1 MCFKMVSG
9 NSKIVFNRLRF
20 TLFPVTPSLK
30 SDWNCLP
37 HEGHFI
43 NIPPMSS
50 GNRNCWPHSGHF
62 LSLYSVMVGLDL
74 FNIVRGVFL
83 SASRLPPRV
92 AFIQVSRTGRRPM
105 VGQPACVGNGMRPS
119 LLLKKHSIGSPIIF
133 QLFWLWR
140 RYMVCPDS
148 WSTVGQSPPRSWK
161 PIPDIVLKRDGSL
174 QKKADAEA
182 IRNSFRKVGIPEC
195 PTE

>member
-50 GNRNCWPHSGHF
+50 GNRNCCPQSGHF
-62 LSLYSVMVGLDL
+62 FSLYSVMVGLDL

-105 VGQPACVGNGMRPS
+105 VGQPACVSNGMRPS
-119 LLLKKHSIGSPIIF
+119 LLLRKHSD
-133 QLFWLWR
+133 R
-140 RYMVCPDS
+140 KPDHFPALLVMAS
-148 WSTVGQSPPRSWK
+148 VYGMPGQSEEGCAVAAKIMKTNPGYCVEKGWLP
-161 PIPDIVLKRDGSL
+161 
-174 QKKADAEA
+174 
-182 IRNSFRKVGIPEC
+182 
-195 PTE
+195 